1 MKQHKHLSTDI
12 ALLIFLAGVV
22 ALLIFPILGN
32 SALNGVELRM
42 LNAIAEG
49 DAVGNLSNIFSSRA
63 NIFYAAYQYLVELLN
78 GLFPDLPAAFVVR
91 LPGAAIVMTMTL
103 CLFRFDGDFE
113 RLNASFLASL
123 LFLSTTI
130 VVEVT
135 FSASPGLLPAALFIF
150 AMMSLYHWLHH
161 GTRRYFW
168 LVTFS
173 SAIAT
178 MLIGVTAPVSMALM
192 AYTFIAASDF
202 RAWRRYLV
210 ITVALVASCV
220 AAFFAI
226 YVLTGN
232 AETAKCIFHLQ
243 HQFAPTGTI
252 SDNMAYIFLSYVV
265 LGIFPW
271 SIPLLL
277 SLPRLAGRAN
287 RIVGIFK
294 KLTLLQRFGVIIFL
308 FSLPM
313 MLFGTELTNILL
325 ITSIFFNMPLIGKY
339 LLLQF
344 KHHPSVWRI
353 TGAICAG
360 IIGLGAC
367 AFVAVNLHDAG
378 ATSPVMATWL
388 DEVCDFLTL
397 PDGWSKW
404 CIFITAM
411 IFVSLYTLWRSV
423 REIGHN
429 NRFLYNIIALYLL
442 AVTLVV
448 GYIVP

>member
-1 MKQHKHLSTDI
+1 MKKHNHLSTDI
-12 ALLIFLAGVV
+12 ALLIFLAGLV

-32 SALNGVELRM
+32 AALNGVEMRM
-42 LNAIAEG
+42 QAAIADGE
-49 DAVGNLSNIFSSRA
+49 AIGNLGNIFGTRSE
-63 NIFYAAYQYLVELLN
+63 IFHAAYLYLVELLD
-78 GLFPDLPAAFVVR
+78 GLLPGPCNAFIIR

-123 LFLSTTI
+123 LFLSATI
-130 VVEVT
+130 IIEMT
-135 FSASPGLLPAALFIF
+135 YSASPTLLPTSLFIF

-168 LVTFS
+168 LVVFS

-178 MLIGVTAPVSMALM
+178 MLIGITAPVSMAIM
-192 AYTFIAASDF
+192 AYTFIAASDC
-202 RAWRRYLV
+202 RAYSRYIVITTALV
-210 ITVALVASCV
+210 ISCA

-232 AETAKCIFHLQ
+232 AETARCIFHLS
-243 HQFAPTGTI
+243 HQFEPTGSI
-252 SDNMAYIFLSYVV
+252 GDNMAYIFLSYVV

-271 SIPLLL
+271 SIPILL
-277 SLPRLAGRAN
+277 SLPWLARKSHRL
-287 RIVGIFK
+287 VGIFR

-313 MLFGTELTNILL
+313 MLFGSELSNILL

-339 LLLQF
+339 LMLQF

-353 TGAICAG
+353 TGAVCAS
-360 IIGLGAC
+360 IIGLGTC
-367 AFVAVNLHDAG
+367 TFVAVNLHDTSA
-378 ATSPVMATWL
+378 ATPVWL
-388 DEVCDFLTL
+388 SDISDFLTM
-397 PDGWSKW
+397 PDGWSRW

-411 IFVSLYTLWRSV
+411 IFVTLYTLWRSV
-423 REIGHN
+423 REIGRN
-429 NRFLYNIIALYLL
+429 NRYLYSFITLYLL

-448 GYIVP
+448 GYIAP

>member
-22 ALLIFPILGN
+22 SLIIFPILGN
-32 SALNGVELRM
+32 AALNGVELRM
-42 LNAIAEG
+42 LSAIADG
-49 DAVGNLSNIFSSRA
+49 DQVGNLGNIFNSRSE
-63 NIFYAAYQYLVELLN
+63 IFYTAYQYLVELIG
-78 GLFPDLPAAFVVR
+78 GLLPGLGDAFTVR

-130 VVEVT
+130 VVEAT
-135 FSASPGLLPAALFIF
+135 FSASPVLLPAALFIF

-173 SAIAT
+173 TALAT
-178 MLIGVTAPVSMALM
+178 MLIGVTAPVSMAIM
-192 AYTFIAASDF
+192 AYTFIAASDL
-202 RAWRRYLV
+202 RAYRRYAV
-210 ITVALVASCV
+210 ITAALVASCA

-232 AETAKCIFHLQ
+232 SATAWCIFHLQ
-243 HQFAPTGTI
+243 HQFASTGSI
-252 SDNMAYIFLSYVV
+252 GDNMAYIFLSYVV

-277 SLPRLAGRAN
+277 SLPRLAGKMGRL
-287 RIVGIFK
+287 VGIFRN
-294 KLTLLQRFGVIIFL
+294 LTLLQRFGVIIFV

-313 MLFGTELTNILL
+313 MLFGTALSNILL
-325 ITSIFFNMPLIGKY
+325 LTSVFFNMPLIGKY

-353 TGAICAG
+353 TGAVCAS
-360 IIGLGAC
+360 IIGLGVC
-367 AFVAVNLHDAG
+367 GFVLVNMHATAEVAKEWLGAVG
-378 ATSPVMATWL
+378 
-388 DEVCDFLTL
+388 DFLTM
-397 PDGWSKW
+397 PGGWTPW
-404 CIFITAM
+404 CNVLTGM

-429 NRFLYNIIALYLL
+429 NRYLYNIITLYLL
-442 AVTLVV
+442 AVTLTV
-448 GYIVP
+448 GYIAS